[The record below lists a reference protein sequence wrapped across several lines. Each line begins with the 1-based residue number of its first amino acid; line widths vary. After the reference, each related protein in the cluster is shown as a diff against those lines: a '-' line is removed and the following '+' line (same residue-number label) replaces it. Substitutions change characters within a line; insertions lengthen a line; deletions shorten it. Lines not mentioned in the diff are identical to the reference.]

1 MSAQGARWGADPRG
15 FSTSPS
21 AHERLSV
28 PARTGTKVDDGQLGA
43 ESWVLAFKE
52 EWGVLRK
59 SPSSLKVALRDA
71 QHWGTC
77 ALVLGY
83 GACWVLPVTAFRR
96 ARSANLALNSS
107 RAPGSRAPCSLTPQ
121 STQVRS
127 AKTRENEERACG
139 FV

>member
-1 MSAQGARWGADPRG
+1 MWGLSLPPPPHQPGDPEGEVSAAAMSAQGARWGADPRG

-28 PARTGTKVDDGQLGA
+28 PAHTGTKVDDGQLGA

-83 GACWVLPVTAFRR
+83 GVCWVLPVRLSEEPDLQTWLSTLAELREAERR
-96 ARSANLALNSS
+96 AL
-107 RAPGSRAPCSLTPQ
+107 
-121 STQVRS
+121 
-127 AKTRENEERACG
+127 
-139 FV
+139 